1 MNHRGHREH
10 REFQLRRLFQK
21 LPQLKFSVLSV
32 SSVVQAVAVAVAVAA
47 ATTAHAQEY
56 AVDSGRIEI
65 PLLNPPL
72 FESTSHLVTRK
83 DSLIAA
89 KARRAAERSSAV
101 RIVVSIGARRLWVL
115 SGADTLLD
123 APVAVGMGR
132 TLAYAGKRWTFA
144 TPLGVRN
151 VRAKRS
157 TPFWRPPDWA
167 YAEVA
172 REHGLKLVRMRE
184 DRPMLLRDG
193 QRLVV
198 RASLVGVMM
207 PDGFAPLPVEEH
219 IVFDETLYVP
229 PHGTRNRLIE
239 GTLGVYQLDLGDGYL
254 LHGTPNEESIGWAT
268 THGCVRL
275 RGHDIEWLFANV
287 PVGTPVYLY

>member
-1 MNHRGHREH
+1 M
-10 REFQLRRLFQK
+10 
-21 LPQLKFSVLSV
+21 
-32 SSVVQAVAVAVAVAA
+32 
-47 ATTAHAQEY
+47 
-56 AVDSGRIEI
+56 
-65 PLLNPPL
+65 
-72 FESTSHLVTRK
+72 
-83 DSLIAA
+83 
-89 KARRAAERSSAV
+89 

-115 SGADTLLD
+115 SGADTVLD

-132 TLAYAGKRWTFA
+132 TLAYAGRRWAFA
-144 TPLGVRN
+144 TPIGARR

-157 TPFWRPPDWA
+157 TPYWRPPDWA

-172 REHGLKLVRMRE
+172 REHGLRLARMRA
-184 DRPMLLRDG
+184 DRPVALSDG
-193 QRLVV
+193 RQLVV
-198 RASLVGVMM
+198 RDSLVGVML

-239 GTLGVYQLDLGDGYL
+239 GELGVYQLDLGDGYL
-254 LHGTPNEESIGWAT
+254 LHGTPHEESIGWAT

-287 PVGTPVYLY
+287 PVGTAVYLY

>member
-1 MNHRGHREH
+1 
-10 REFQLRRLFQK
+10 
-21 LPQLKFSVLSV
+21 
-32 SSVVQAVAVAVAVAA
+32 VQ
-47 ATTAHAQEY
+47 AQEY
-56 AVDSGRIEI
+56 SAVDSGYLD
-65 PLLNPPL
+65 LLPPSPPW

-83 DSLIAA
+83 DSVASA
-89 KARRAAERSSAV
+89 NARRGSERSNAM

-115 SGADTLLD
+115 SGADTVLD

-132 TLAYAGKRWTFA
+132 TLAYAGRRWAFA
-144 TPLGVRN
+144 TPIGARR

-157 TPFWRPPDWA
+157 TPYWRPPDWA

-172 REHGLKLVRMRE
+172 REHGLRLARMRA
-184 DRPMLLRDG
+184 DRPLALSDG
-193 QRLVV
+193 RQLVV
-198 RASLVGVMM
+198 RDSLVGVML

-239 GTLGVYQLDLGDGYL
+239 GELGVYQLDLGDGYL
-254 LHGTPNEESIGWAT
+254 LHGTPHEESIGWAT

-287 PVGTPVYLY
+287 PVGTAVYLY

>member
-1 MNHRGHREH
+1 VLEVLEGLHLEH
-10 REFQLRRLFQK
+10 LSIPVIPAMSRFLFA
-21 LPQLKFSVLSV
+21 LLAAVLLASG
-32 SSVVQAVAVAVAVAA
+32 ATAA
-47 ATTAHAQEY
+47 YAQEY
-56 AVDSGRIEI
+56 SVDLGILD
-65 PLLNPPL
+65 LLPPSPPWL
-72 FESTSHLVTRK
+72 ESTSHLVTRK
-83 DSLIAA
+83 DSVASA
-89 KARRAAERSSAV
+89 NARRAAERSSAM

-115 SGADTLLD
+115 SETDTLLA

-157 TPFWRPPDWA
+157 TPHWRPPDWA

-184 DRPMLLRDG
+184 GRPMLLGDG
-193 QRLVV
+193 RRLVV
-198 RASLVGVMM
+198 RDSLVGVMM

-219 IVFDETLYVP
+219 IVFGETLYVP

-239 GTLGVYQLDLGDGYL
+239 GTLGLYQLDLGDGYL

-275 RGHDIEWLFANV
+275 RGNDIEWLFANV
-287 PVGTPVYLY
+287 PVGTAVYLY